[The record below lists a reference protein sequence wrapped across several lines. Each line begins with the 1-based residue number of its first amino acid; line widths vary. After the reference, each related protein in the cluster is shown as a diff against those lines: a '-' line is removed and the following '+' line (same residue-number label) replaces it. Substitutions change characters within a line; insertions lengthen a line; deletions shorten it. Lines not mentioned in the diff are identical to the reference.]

1 MEQIFDRIIK
11 ETEIENEKIKDFMV
25 SELEPIG
32 NEHGF
37 WQVGNT
43 IDEIIDEVEGKLKNE
58 NLLSDEESLK
68 EIISYS
74 DRDIRGEMLEILIE
88 EILNIYDNNK
98 YKVEINYFWEEIR
111 VYND

>member
-1 MEQIFDRIIK
+1 MEQIFDFLIK

>member
-1 MEQIFDRIIK
+1 MEQIFDILIK